1 MPWAL
6 GLEFP
11 RKSPKRGNSPSDGGT
26 KRRDT
31 QNESSRGPG
40 PADGKRPGRPLPV
53 GPAPASRLRRGGTGD
68 AVHLARGAP
77 GVAEVGVHTSSPQP
91 RSESRPPGRPGL
103 ATTATALSLIMLGDR
118 TLARALRPQPAAAC
132 DEPGPGQHS
141 ASTRQDGATAR
152 PRRRPPGTLTPGRS
166 PRLESKDQAGSRVW
180 LPGPSAVARP
190 HPPVH
195 GDCVQPGP
203 RQGHRSPGALPCP
216 KPALNPEGPAGPPL
230 HTTRTNREPVSW
242 GWLDRTTP
250 GPGGIGGHSLAPSRC
265 TALVPAAHR
274 PGETRAGGSQ
284 DTSRPFPR

>member
-1 MPWAL
+1 M
-6 GLEFP
+6 
-11 RKSPKRGNSPSDGGT
+11 
-26 KRRDT
+26 
-31 QNESSRGPG
+31 
-40 PADGKRPGRPLPV
+40 

-103 ATTATALSLIMLGDR
+103 ATTAAALSLIMLGDR
-118 TLARALRPQPAAAC
+118 TVARVLRPQPAAAC

-141 ASTRQDGATAR
+141 ASTHQDGATAR

-166 PRLESKDQAGSRVW
+166 PRLESKDQAGRRVW
-180 LPGPSAVARP
+180 LPGPSTVACP

-216 KPALNPEGPAGPPL
+216 KPALHPKGPAGPPL
-230 HTTRTNREPVSW
+230 HTTCTNREPVSW

-274 PGETRAGGSQ
+274 PGETRADGSQ
-284 DTSRPFPR
+284 DTSRLFPR